1 MIQNN
6 ISESDMTLKWYNKV
20 GAKIKV
26 PSTENPELLIKGSS
40 LFLNLEYAKIL
51 FWMLQSSI
59 T

>member
-51 FWMLQSSI
+51 F
-59 T
+59 